1 MKKKFLKIIAIA
13 LAALS
18 VTATV
23 GCSGNKEN
31 VPSTSW
37 EVRTYNDGNG
47 SADTQYVKF
56 SVTRN
61 SKKID
66 EVWLNVNKVSGDTS
80 IAFSSSSDGNKK
92 QITVS
97 KSDVKKAKKD
107 AYGWIKVV
115 DDWNFDSS
123 TVKMSLVGGITLNEI
138 VFVSEESKRLSV
150 SLSEAKIYYID
161 SDGKAQGS
169 QEAYN
174 NSELDAIL
182 GSKTGLPTLLI
193 DEQAKFD
200 KK

>member
-1 MKKKFLKIIAIA
+1 MKKKVLKIIAIV

-18 VTATV
+18 VTAMI
-23 GCSGNKEN
+23 GCSGDKEN
-31 VPSTSW
+31 VPATSW
-37 EVRTYNDGNG
+37 EVRTYNDGDGN
-47 SADTQYVKF
+47 ADTQYVKF

-66 EVWLNVNKVSGDTS
+66 EVWLNVSKVSGDTS

-107 AYGWIKVV
+107 ACGWIKVV

-123 TVKMSLVGGITLNEI
+123 TVKMSLVGGITINEI

-174 NSELDAIL
+174 SSELDAIL
-182 GSKTGLPTLLI
+182 GSKTGLPTLII